1 MAGIQRAVDASDTRR
16 GGSLNRKFALDRAA
30 RETMPFSLLLIAV
43 IFTISLVLTMV
54 GLGGG
59 LIFSPLFVILGFA
72 KADAASASLF
82 LNLAAAASAAYA
94 YSRKKM
100 VDFTLAVPLIIA
112 SSLAAPVGS
121 YVNVR
126 IEIKPFLVIMA
137 LVLALAGVRMLMS
150 PGREETTAPF
160 PASRKIIGGAVI
172 GACIGLL
179 GGLLGIGG
187 GVFVVPLLIYV
198 LKTPTKI
205 AAASST
211 FIVCF
216 SSLTGFLGYASM
228 GRIDWAFILPAAV
241 ASFLGGQAGARI
253 MSSRLKGRTIRTI
266 FSVILFG
273 LCAKLLHQAFI
284 G

>member
-1 MAGIQRAVDASDTRR
+1 MHLS
-16 GGSLNRKFALDRAA
+16 F
-30 RETMPFSLLLIAV
+30 LLV
-43 IFTISLVLTMV
+43 GTIFFISVVLTMV

-72 KADAASASLF
+72 KSQAASISLF
-82 LNLAAAASAAYA
+82 LNLIAAASAAFAYA
-94 YSRKKM
+94 RKKM
-100 VDFTLAVPLIIA
+100 VDFSLSIPLIVS

-121 YVNVR
+121 FLNVR
-126 IEIKPFLVIMA
+126 IDLKPFLIIMSI
-137 LVLALAGVRMLMS
+137 VLAMAGIRMFLS
-150 PGREETTAPF
+150 PNAGTKTPELSPVK
-160 PASRKIIGGAVI
+160 KITGGIII
-172 GACIGLL
+172 GACIGLM

-228 GRIDWAFILPAAV
+228 SEINWKFILPAAI
-241 ASFLGGQAGARI
+241 ASFAGGQVGARV
-253 MSSRLKGRTIRTI
+253 MSSRLKGKNIRVI
-266 FSVILFG
+266 FSVILFI
-273 LCAKLLHQAFI
+273 LCAKLMHQALS
-284 G
+284 GS

>member
-1 MAGIQRAVDASDTRR
+1 
-16 GGSLNRKFALDRAA
+16 
-30 RETMPFSLLLIAV
+30 
-43 IFTISLVLTMV
+43 MV

-72 KADAASASLF
+72 KSDAATASLF
-82 LNLAAAASAAYA
+82 LNLVAAASAAYA

-100 VDFTLAVPLIIA
+100 VDFSLSIPLIV
-112 SSLAAPVGS
+112 SSSIAAPFGS
-121 YVNVR
+121 YLNVR
-126 IEIKPFLVIMA
+126 IDLKPFLIIMA
-137 LVLALAGVRMLMS
+137 TVLALAGARMLMS
-150 PGREETTAPF
+150 PAAEIETSCTTPSA
-160 PASRKIIGGAVI
+160 KVIGGIAI
-172 GACIGLL
+172 GACIGLM

-216 SSLTGFLGYASM
+216 SSLSGFLGYASVAKINWM
-228 GRIDWAFILPAAV
+228 FILPAAV
-241 ASFLGGQAGARI
+241 ASFAGGQAGARI
-253 MSSRLKGRTIRTI
+253 MSSRLKGKNIRII
-266 FSVILFG
+266 FSVVLFV
-273 LCAKLLHQAFI
+273 LCAKLIHRSFF

>member
-1 MAGIQRAVDASDTRR
+1 MI
-16 GGSLNRKFALDRAA
+16 ALLVAA
-30 RETMPFSLLLIAV
+30 
-43 IFTISLVLTMV
+43 IFVISLVLTMV

-59 LIFSPLFVILGFA
+59 LIFTPLFLMLGFA
-72 KADAASASLF
+72 KAEAASASLF
-82 LNLAAAASAAYA
+82 LNLLAVASAAFT

-100 VDFTLAVPLIIA
+100 VDFSLSIPLIIS

-121 YVNVR
+121 YLNVR
-126 IEIKPFLVIMA
+126 IDVTLFMFILA
-137 LVLALAGVRMLMS
+137 GVLALAGGRMLMS
-150 PGREETTAPF
+150 PPVASETAGVGATG
-160 PASRKIIGGAVI
+160 KTVGGICIGTCV
-172 GACIGLL
+172 GLL

-228 GRIDWAFILPAAV
+228 ARIDWWFVLTAGAASL
-241 ASFLGGQAGARI
+241 AGGLAGARI
-253 MSSRLKGRTIRTI
+253 MSGRLKGKSIRII
-266 FSVILFG
+266 FSIILFVM
-273 LCAKLLHQAFI
+273 CAKLLHQAI
-284 G
+284 AGP

>member
-1 MAGIQRAVDASDTRR
+1 
-16 GGSLNRKFALDRAA
+16 
-30 RETMPFSLLLIAV
+30 MPISAILIAA
-43 IFTISLVLTMV
+43 IFLISLVLTMV

-72 KADAASASLF
+72 KSEAASTSLF
-82 LNLAAAASAAYA
+82 LNLIAAASAAYT

-100 VDFTLAVPLIIA
+100 VDFALAIPLIIS
-112 SSLAAPVGS
+112 SSLAAPIGS
-121 YVNVR
+121 VINMR
-126 IEIKPFLVIMA
+126 IDLKPFLITMA
-137 LVLALAGVRMLMS
+137 VVLALAGVRMLIS
-150 PGREETTAPF
+150 PPDEAESGSMQS
-160 PASRKIIGGAVI
+160 SRKIIGGIGI

-179 GGLLGIGG
+179 GGMLGIGG

-228 GRIDWAFILPAAV
+228 ETINWLFILPAAV
-241 ASFLGGQAGARI
+241 ASFAGGQAGARI
-253 MSSRLKGRTIRTI
+253 MSAKLKGKSIRII
-266 FSVILFG
+266 FSVILFA
-273 LCAKLLHQAFI
+273 LCIKLFHRSLFTL
-284 G
+284 